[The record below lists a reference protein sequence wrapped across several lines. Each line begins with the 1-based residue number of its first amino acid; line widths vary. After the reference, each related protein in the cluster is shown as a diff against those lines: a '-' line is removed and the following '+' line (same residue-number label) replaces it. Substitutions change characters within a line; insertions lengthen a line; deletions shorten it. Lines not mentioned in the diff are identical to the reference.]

1 MASEEKKAD
10 GASLPEQPKQD
21 TPAGDPGP
29 SKNALKKAA
38 KEKEKAEKAAKRKA
52 QEEAQKAS
60 TAAADVSSNDYGD
73 LPLTGTASSTPLQG
87 ISRTSLADLALQLPP
102 LSSDAAPPDQNSSP
116 EPTIVLRAVVENARV
131 QSAKLAFLVLR
142 QASASIQAV
151 VAASDTLSRQMVK
164 FVGSVSA
171 ESVVLAQGTVRR
183 PREAIKSASVSHLE
197 LHVLRFF
204 VVARSEAMLPLQ
216 VEDAERPIPAEG
228 AEGKEETGEEGRP
241 IVTLNTRLEH
251 RVIDLRAKHNGAIFA
266 IKDGV
271 CALFQE
277 FLRERGFIGVQTPK
291 LLGAATE
298 GGSNVFEVTY
308 FGKKAYLAQSPQFYK
323 QMMVAAR
330 YEKVMEIGPIFR
342 AENSNTARHLTEFTG
357 LDMEMAF
364 EEHYH
369 EVMTVL
375 EELMLFIFNG
385 LRTRYAKQTEL
396 VRSIYQV
403 EEFKLPEAGSV
414 PRIQFPEA
422 VKMLREAGEQIGDFD
437 DLSTPQEKLLGRLIL
452 EKYST
457 DFYVIDQYPLA
468 VRPFYAMPSVQTSS
482 VPLSEQYSNSYDF
495 FMRGQEIMSGGQ
507 RIHDANLLSKR
518 MREFEPPLDP
528 THPGFKDYVNA
539 FKYGCPPHGGGGI
552 GLERIVMLWLGLPN
566 VRLASLFPR
575 DPSRLAP

>member
-1 MASEEKKAD
+1 MSRAVESEAPSSD
-10 GASLPEQPKQD
+10 A
-21 TPAGDPGP
+21 GP

-38 KEKEKAEKAAKRKA
+38 KDKEKAEKAAKRKA
-52 QEEAQKAS
+52 QEDAQKAAS
-60 TAAADVSSNDYGD
+60 AASDVSSHDYGD
-73 LPLTGTASSTPLQG
+73 LPTVGLTPYTPSGVHRITL
-87 ISRTSLADLALQLPP
+87 RELVAQLPP
-102 LSSDAAPPDQNSSP
+102 TPSGSGALHAEEASAEP
-116 EPTIVLRAVVENARV
+116 EARVALRCVVENARV

-142 QASASIQAV
+142 QGAESVQAV
-151 VAASDTLSRQMVK
+151 VAASETLSRQMVK
-164 FVGSVSA
+164 FAGGVPA
-171 ESVVLAQGTVRR
+171 ESVVLVEGVVRR
-183 PREAIKSASVSHLE
+183 PKEAIKSASVGHLE
-197 LHVLRFF
+197 LHVERFF
-204 VVARSEAMLPLQ
+204 VVSRSESQLPLQ
-216 VEDAERPIPAEG
+216 VEDAERAIPAEG
-228 AEGKEETGEEGRP
+228 LEGKGEEDDGRP

-251 RVIDLRAKHNGAIFA
+251 RVIDLRARHNAGIFK

-271 CALFQE
+271 CALFSE
-277 FLRERGFIGVQTPK
+277 YLRDKGFVGVQTPK

-364 EEHYH
+364 EEDYH

-375 EELMLFIFNG
+375 EELMLHIFNG
-385 LRTRYAKQTEL
+385 LRTRYAKETEL
-396 VRSIYQV
+396 VRSIYHV
-403 EEFKLPEAGSV
+403 DEFKLPEAGKV

-422 VKMLREAGEQIGDFD
+422 VKMLRGAGEQIGDFD

-468 VRPFYAMPSVQTSS
+468 VRPFYAMPSAQTTSA
-482 VPLSEQYSNSYDF
+482 PLSEQYSNSYDF

-507 RIHDANLLSKR
+507 RVHDAALLSKR
-518 MREFEPPLDP
+518 MKEFEPPLDP

-575 DPSRLAP
+575 DPVRLAP